1 MINRQCRAI
10 FRTTVSG
17 IAPDPFAFPQKIRP
31 LRQTGEFYSG
41 YIIRRRCR
49 NKPNRTREDPF
60 PSLSGPSIDF
70 PGYPKYYK
78 RVNATVL
85 IPVAF
90 PVAGPAAN
98 MATACMNR

>member
-1 MINRQCRAI
+1 MSGNIPNDRFRQRAG
-10 FRTTVSG
+10 FLRLSSKNQ
-17 IAPDPFAFPQKIRP
+17 APSPN
-31 LRQTGEFYSG
+31 TGEFYSG
-41 YIIRRRCR
+41 YIIRRRGR

-60 PSLSGPSIDF
+60 PSHSGPSIDF

-78 RVNATVL
+78 IVNVTVL